1 MHTSYS
7 VSKYLICIILSLS
20 AVCNLA
26 GQDVSL
32 SDMTGY
38 SILTKN
44 DNSSMDNKWAE
55 YLLNQSKR
63 RIKDSSIIV
72 DRKTNKKDFL
82 NIYVHIDSSKDIDYS
97 ISATNNELT
106 LTAASE
112 KVMLWLVY
120 QLISKISES
129 DSRWN
134 ADDLDPA
141 IISWQDKG
149 RRFDFGYRSIYSS
162 AMSDP
167 DRIALSGDMHVDY
180 DWGLWGHNLRKV
192 FGGNT
197 IPSDAMATVNGKKS
211 DSQFCFSSEIL
222 MKAISEYITDSYGNG
237 NNGNTGWF
245 SIVPNDNMEVC
256 TCEKCKKAGNTNK
269 SATPAVTSLITKLAK
284 QFPNHHFYTS
294 AYNTTTEAPLQ
305 KLPENAGVLISA
317 IDLPLNTHGIN
328 SKEYTT
334 WKAKLAKWK
343 SVTDKV
349 IVWDYMRNFDDY
361 LTPYP
366 CLMSIQQRL
375 KWFKSLGVYGVFFN
389 GSGDDY
395 SSFDDLQT
403 YTISSL
409 LKNCDIDVA
418 DCTKKYLERFY
429 PISHKVIYDYCIG
442 LENTVKEKN
451 ITLEW
456 YSGIDTALGSYLDAE
471 SFRTFYSELD
481 RISKSAKDEERK
493 KLNMLLTALNFT
505 QLEIIRSGYFK
516 DEIKNKEKTNEYV
529 ELLKGFAN
537 FKNMT
542 KYKEA
547 YGNLSEYT
555 DSWKKNTYFKENE
568 GYHISVS
575 NYNKLTDGYYGSAFD
590 YHTHWVILREKSNE
604 FNISEIKSGKDIT
617 VMMSFLNAPKW
628 KISLPSKIEV
638 FQDGVLK
645 GSWNPNNKAYDDFSV
660 VKAEINISSIQPGKG
675 LRILVHRGN
684 KTQMACDE
692 INVYDIKK

>member
-26 GQDVSL
+26 GQNVPL
-32 SDMTGY
+32 SGMSGY
-38 SILTKN
+38 SILAKN
-44 DNSSMDNKWAE
+44 GNSTMDNKWTE
-55 YLLNQSKR
+55 YLLNQSRR
-63 RIKDSSIIV
+63 RIKDSSIII
-72 DRKTNKKDFL
+72 DRRTSNKDFL

-106 LTAASE
+106 LTAATE

-120 QLISKISES
+120 QFIAKISES

-134 ADDLDPA
+134 ADDLSPA
-141 IISWQDKG
+141 IISWLDSNRK
-149 RRFDFGYRSIYSS
+149 FDFRYRSIYSS

-167 DRIALSGDMHVDY
+167 DMIALSGDMHVDY

-192 FGGNT
+192 FGSNS

-211 DSQFCFSSEIL
+211 DSQFCFSSETL
-222 MKAISEYITDSYGNG
+222 MKAVSEYITDSYGNG
-237 NNGNTGWF
+237 SDGNTGLF

-256 TCEKCKKAGNTNK
+256 ACEKCKKSGNTNK
-269 SATPAVTSLITKLAK
+269 SATPAITSFITKLANK
-284 QFPNHHFYTS
+284 FPNHRFYTS
-294 AYNTTTEAPLQ
+294 AYNTTSEAPLHR
-305 KLPENAGVLISA
+305 LPQNAGVLISA
-317 IDLPLNTHGIN
+317 IDLPLNRIN
-328 SKEYTT
+328 SKEYAA
-334 WKAKLAKWK
+334 WKTKLEKWK
-343 SVTDKV
+343 SATDQI

-366 CLMSIQQRL
+366 CLLSIQQRL
-375 KWFKSLGVYGVFFN
+375 KWFKSLGVYGVFYN

-395 SSFDDLQT
+395 STFDDLQT
-403 YTISSL
+403 YIISSL
-409 LKNCDIDVA
+409 LKNCDIDIA
-418 DCTKKYLERFY
+418 EFTKKYLNRFY
-429 PISHKVIYDYCIG
+429 PIGHKVIYDYYMG
-442 LENTVKEKN
+442 LENAVKEKN

-471 SFRTFYSELD
+471 SFRTFYTELD
-481 RISKSAKDEERK
+481 RISKSAKDEEKK

-516 DEIKNKEKTNEYV
+516 DEKNGKEKTNEYV

-547 YGNLSEYT
+547 YGALSEYT
-555 DSWKKNTYFKENE
+555 DSWEKNTYFKENE
-568 GYHISVS
+568 GYTISVS

-590 YHTHWVILREKSNE
+590 YHTHWVILKKESNE
-604 FNISEIKSGKDIT
+604 LNISEIKSGKDIT

-628 KISLPSKIEV
+628 KISPPAKIEI
-638 FQDGVLK
+638 FQNGVLK
-645 GSWNPNNKAYDDFSV
+645 GSWKPTNKSYVDFSV
-660 VKAEINISSIQPGKG
+660 VKAEINIKSIQPEKG
-675 LRILVHRGN
+675 LQILVHRGN
-684 KTQMACDE
+684 KPQMACDE
-692 INVYDIKK
+692 INIYDIKK